1 MRISYSALNTYKTC
15 PLQFKFQ
22 TLDKIRAPKN
32 IEMIFGTAVHSA
44 LNFMFERTPL
54 YPTLDE
60 IIDFFCV
67 KWDEETQIFSDEEFA
82 EKKKAYREEG
92 VALLKNFYKKNQPWN
107 FNAIDLETRFEVEL
121 DDQKSGEKHLLTG
134 IIDRI
139 DKNMD
144 DESYEIIDYKTS
156 KKMPAQD
163 IVDKDLQLSIYH
175 MGLLKRWPHLD
186 PRKIKLSLYFVKHG
200 EKIST
205 SRSGKQLEETKQ
217 LVLKTIDEIN
227 ERVERGNDFPPHP
240 SALCDWCGYR
250 KMCPMWKHLYQSQ
263 TSEIK
268 SQKDMEPIIKEYF
281 DIKEQNQ
288 KNKERLDEL
297 KTVIYGFMD
306 DQKIERV
313 FGESGYVTR
322 TARESASYD
331 MEKAKEILEPINKWK
346 DILVA
351 DEKKLEKLLEELPK
365 DTQEK
370 LLALRSTKKITT
382 LTASKKK
389 LKEKES
395 EGQD

>member
-32 IEMIFGTAVHSA
+32 IEMVFGTAVHSA

-67 KWDEETQIFSDEEFA
+67 NWDEKTQIFSDEEFA
-82 EKKKAYREEG
+82 EKKKVYREEG
-92 VALLKNFYKKNQPWN
+92 VKLLKNFYKKNQPWN

-121 DDQKSGEKHLLTG
+121 EDPKTKEKHSLTG
-134 IIDRI
+134 IIDRV

-156 KKMPAQD
+156 KKMPSQD
-163 IVDKDLQLSIYH
+163 IVDQDLQLSIYH

-186 PRKIKLSLYFVKHG
+186 PQKIKLSLYFVKHG

-205 SRSGKQLEETKQ
+205 SRSAKQLEETKQ
-217 LVLKTIDEIN
+217 LILETINEIN
-227 ERVERGNDFPPHP
+227 ERAANHNDFPPHP

-250 KMCPMWKHLYQSQ
+250 QMCPMWKHLYKTPDAEHKTQ
-263 TSEIK
+263 EDI
-268 SQKDMEPIIKEYF
+268 EPVVREYF
-281 DIKEQNQ
+281 DIKEQSQ
-288 KNKERLDEL
+288 QNKERLDEL

-313 FGESGYVTR
+313 FGEEGYVTR
-322 TARESASYD
+322 TTRESVSYD
-331 MEKAKEILEPINKWK
+331 TEKAKEILEPINKWSEV
-346 DILVA
+346 LSA
-351 DEKKLEKLLEELPK
+351 DEKKLEKLLADLPE
-365 DTQEK
+365 DARQK
-370 LLALRSTKKITT
+370 LLTLRSTKQITT

-389 LKEKES
+389 VKE
-395 EGQD
+395 

>member
-1 MRISYSALNTYKTC
+1 
-15 PLQFKFQ
+15 
-22 TLDKIRAPKN
+22 
-32 IEMIFGTAVHSA
+32 MIFGTAVHSA